1 MWLLEEREAVDLSLT
16 HSHLLWGMA
25 DPKVKWLF
33 SQSYCLSP
41 PRLRYMASSNA
52 TVYG

>member
-1 MWLLEEREAVDLSLT
+1 MRLLEEREAVDLSLT
-16 HSHLLWGMA
+16 HSHLLLGMA

-41 PRLRYMASSNA
+41 PRLRCITSSNA
-52 TVYG
+52 ILYG